1 MSLEENIFMARVA
14 EQAERFDDMVEY
26 LNQVV
31 KSKNDD
37 FTTEERNLLS
47 VGFKNQIGSKRT
59 AIRTISAIEQNP
71 KYQQYSSALQTYK
84 KKIEEELFDQCT
96 QIVQN
101 VQGSCMNVAS
111 TDESKAFFQKM
122 VGDYYRYVAENAT
135 GDNLEKVKTGALEN
149 YEAAQS
155 TCASLNPC
163 NPIRL
168 GLALNFSVFH
178 YEVMNNHKK
187 ACELGEQALTEA
199 LEKIDDVDEETFR
212 DAKSIIELLKENLS
226 LWKEE
231 EDQNNVED
239 LWNGWKSCFVIE
251 LTSYSKY
258 KKFKSSNHSFWLYI

>member
-1 MSLEENIFMARVA
+1 MSLEEHIFMARVA
-14 EQAERFDDMVEY
+14 EQAERFDDMVEF
-26 LNQVV
+26 LNKVV
-31 KSKNDD
+31 SSKNED
-37 FTTEERNLLS
+37 FSTEERNLLS

-71 KYQQYSSALQTYK
+71 KYSQYSGALQGYK
-84 KKIEEELFDQCT
+84 TKIEQELYDQCIK
-96 QIVQN
+96 IVKN
-101 VQGSCMNVAS
+101 VDEKCMGVAS

-122 VGDYYRYVAENAT
+122 IGDYYRYVAENAQD
-135 GDNLEKVKTGALEN
+135 DNLKTVKTGALGN
-149 YEAAQS
+149 YEKAQE

-231 EDQNNVED
+231 EEQNAVED
-239 LWNGWKSCFVIE
+239 L
-251 LTSYSKY
+251 
-258 KKFKSSNHSFWLYI
+258 

>member
-14 EQAERFDDMVEY
+14 EQAERFDDMVHY
-26 LNQVV
+26 LQEVV
-31 KSKNDD
+31 KSKNED

-71 KYQQYSSALQTYK
+71 KYSKFGDGLSAYK
-84 KKIEEELFDQCT
+84 KRIEQELYDQCIS
-96 QIVQN
+96 IVTI
-101 VQGSCMNVAS
+101 VRDSCMKVAS
-111 TDESKAFFQKM
+111 TDETKAFFYKM
-122 VGDYYRYVAENAT
+122 IGDYYRYVAECAS
-135 GDNLEKVKTGALEN
+135 GDQLDIVKNGALEN
-149 YEAAQS
+149 YQLAQQTS
-155 TCASLNPC
+155 ESLNAC

-178 YEVMNNHKK
+178 YEVMNNHKQ
-187 ACELGEQALTEA
+187 ACELGEQALSDA

-231 EDQNNVED
+231 EDSHQVED
-239 LWNGWKSCFVIE
+239 L
-251 LTSYSKY
+251 
-258 KKFKSSNHSFWLYI
+258 

>member
-14 EQAERFDDMVEY
+14 EQAERFDDMVDY
-26 LNQVV
+26 LQKVV
-31 KSKNDD
+31 KTKNED

-71 KYQQYSSALQTYK
+71 KYSKFNEALGQYK
-84 KKIEEELFDQCT
+84 KRIEAELFDQCIK
-96 QIVQN
+96 IVKI
-101 VQGSCMNVAS
+101 VRDSCMQVAS
-111 TDESKAFFQKM
+111 TDETRAFFYKM
-122 VGDYYRYVAENAT
+122 VGDYYRYVAECAT
-135 GDNLEKVKTGALEN
+135 GDKLEQVKNGALDN
-149 YEAAQS
+149 YNLAQEASAN
-155 TCASLNPC
+155 LNAC

-178 YEVMNNHKK
+178 YEVMNNHKQ
-187 ACELGEQALTEA
+187 ACELGESALSDA

-231 EDQNNVED
+231 EEQNAVED
-239 LWNGWKSCFVIE
+239 L
-251 LTSYSKY
+251 
-258 KKFKSSNHSFWLYI
+258 